1 MREATPTG
9 DFTITK
15 GVAAVSNNVGEEPS
29 AADYDPTMDMRE
41 DRTRKEQRRLEVSSG
56 TYNEMNSEDR
66 DVLMPDVTTNRP
78 TVPAEL
84 SKPNLEQQNNPA
96 TDDDDFDMFAEGDDD
111 MFASEAST
119 DTKKKDGKVVG
130 KAVPIIEVKPTNG
143 GMLDNWDDEEGYY
156 KVIPGELLDGRYRVQ
171 IQLGKG
177 MFSGVIRALD
187 METEGLVAIKIIRNS
202 EAM

>member
-1 MREATPTG
+1 MRGATPTG

-15 GVAAVSNNVGEEPS
+15 GVKAIFDNVAEEPS

-56 TYNEMNSEDR
+56 NYNEIDSEDR
-66 DVLMPDVTTNRP
+66 DVLMPDVATHQSSAL
-78 TVPAEL
+78 AEP
-84 SKPNLEQQNNPA
+84 SKLNMEQQKNPP
-96 TDDDDFDMFAEGDDD
+96 TDEDDFDMFAEGDDD
-111 MFASEAST
+111 IFAPDAPA
-119 DTKKKDGKVVG
+119 DTKKEEKVVG
-130 KAVPIIEVKPTNG
+130 KAVPIIEVKQLNG

-156 KVIPGELLDGRYRVQ
+156 KIIPGELLDGRYRVH

-177 MFSGVIRALD
+177 MFSGVIRATD
-187 METEGLVAIKIIRNS
+187 TGTDKLVAIKIIRNS